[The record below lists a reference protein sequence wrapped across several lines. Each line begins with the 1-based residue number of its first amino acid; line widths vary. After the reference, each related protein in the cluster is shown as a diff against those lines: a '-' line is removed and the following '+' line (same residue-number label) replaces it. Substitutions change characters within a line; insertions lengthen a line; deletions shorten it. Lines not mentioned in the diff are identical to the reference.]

1 MSRPVSITIAALLQW
16 LGSAVVLLLAF
27 DLIVAGMGMLD
38 GGVADEI
45 EATLRSQ
52 GITDVGGGL
61 VVIAMLLA
69 GVLVGAIALVRII
82 VTVYLW
88 RGRNWARIVLTV
100 LVILSMLGGVTY
112 FAQGYTL
119 RAVLTIAVD
128 VLMLYFMFNAQAS
141 AYIAAVSADRRTSP
155 AP

>member
-16 LGSAVVLLLAF
+16 LGAAVVLLLAF
-27 DLIVAGMGMLD
+27 DLVVAGMGMRD
-38 GGVADEI
+38 SGVADEI
-45 EATLRSQ
+45 EAALRGE

-88 RGRNWARIVLTV
+88 RGRNWARMVLTV

-119 RAVLTIAVD
+119 RAVVTIVID

-141 AYIAAVSADRRTSP
+141 AYIAAVSSARRTS
-155 AP
+155 ASS

>member
-16 LGSAVVLLLAF
+16 IGSAVVLLLAF
-27 DLIVAGMGMLD
+27 DLVVAGMGMRD
-38 GGVADEI
+38 SGVSDEI
-45 EATLRSQ
+45 EAALRSQ

-88 RGRNWARIVLTV
+88 RGRNWARMVLTF

-119 RAVLTIAVD
+119 RAVVTIVVD

-141 AYIAAVSADRRTSP
+141 AYIAAVSSARRTS
-155 AP
+155 ASS